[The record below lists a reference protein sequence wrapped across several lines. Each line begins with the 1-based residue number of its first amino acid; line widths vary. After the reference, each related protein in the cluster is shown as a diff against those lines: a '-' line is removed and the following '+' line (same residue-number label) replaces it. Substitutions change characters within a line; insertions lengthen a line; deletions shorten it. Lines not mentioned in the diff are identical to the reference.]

1 MNDKERALINLMQE
15 GIPLVS
21 RPFQVLGDSLEISE
35 TETFELYQQIVNK
48 GFVRRFGGIVNI
60 SELGI
65 VSTLVGLK
73 VASSYISSVAC
84 RLNKVEGITH
94 NYEREDDYNLWFT
107 LMAKS
112 ERLLLEQLSAIEQ
125 IEGVKELINLPS
137 IEKYKSKVI
146 LKL

>member
-1 MNDKERALINLMQE
+1 MNDRERALMNLMQE

-21 RPFQVLGDSLEISE
+21 RPFKTLGDSLNMSE
-35 TETFELYQQIVNK
+35 EDTFTLYKQIKDK
-48 GFVRRFGGIVNI
+48 GLVRRFGGIVNI

-73 VASSYISSVAC
+73 VKSPFIPSVAKV
-84 RLNKVEGITH
+84 LNSIEGITH

-107 LMAKS
+107 LMAKNKM
-112 ERLLLEQLSAIEQ
+112 LLMDQLEMVKE
-125 IEGVKELINLPS
+125 IEGVESLINLPS
-137 IEKYKSKVI
+137 KEKFKTKVI